1 MTCHNTGLYIIFAE
15 LPRCRLTDILYI
27 NIINATL
34 FALIRHSPSERYVLP
49 KRVKINQKFLKRLHW
64 AVKRIPW
71 CIYYYYHYYYQHRP
85 YQNRI
90 VRDVILSFIST
101 VNHHHW
107 QLKVWGKLFTVHRI
121 LCDQSD
127 GKVLTCILIKNF
139 TADESIVRAFL
150 AFVI

>member
-1 MTCHNTGLYIIFAE
+1 MTCHNTGLYIISAE
-15 LPRCRLTDILYI
+15 PPRCRLTDILCI

-34 FALIRHSPSERYVLP
+34 FALIRHSPSVRCVLP
-49 KRVKINQKFLKRLHW
+49 WRVKINQKFSKRLHW
-64 AVKRIPW
+64 AVKGIPW
-71 CIYYYYHYYYQHRP
+71 CIYYYYQHHP

-101 VNHHHW
+101 VNHYHW
-107 QLKVWGKLFTVHRI
+107 QLKVWRKLFTVHR
-121 LCDQSD
+121 CDQSD

-150 AFVI
+150 ASVILAI